1 MSAAP
6 ADPSAPPVFDPSNPM
21 RSSARSA
28 SEQHHPDAARDLLE
42 AKIEELIEVSRVLDR
57 KRREHKATAEHLA
70 EDNAKLRRILQHTH
84 QQIQELTENIRM
96 MEQ

>member
-6 ADPSAPPVFDPSNPM
+6 ADPSAPSVFDSVNPAHPHSN
-21 RSSARSA
+21 
-28 SEQHHPDAARDLLE
+28 DAALSGDPAARLE
-42 AKIEELIEVSRVLDR
+42 VRINALIELCRALDR
-57 KRREHKATAEHLA
+57 KQREQTAVAERLA

-84 QQIQELTENIRM
+84 QQIQELTDQIRM